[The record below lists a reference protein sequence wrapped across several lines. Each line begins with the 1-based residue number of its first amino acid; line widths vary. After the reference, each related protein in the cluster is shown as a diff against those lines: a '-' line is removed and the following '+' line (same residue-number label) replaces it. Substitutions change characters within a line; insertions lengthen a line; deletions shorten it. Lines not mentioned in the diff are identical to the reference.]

1 MKKNIVAM
9 GLAATLLVGS
19 ASLVLAQ
26 TPTPSPT
33 ATVTPSPSPIV
44 VRDLA
49 PKVKMVLEVT
59 PNGKVLMR
67 GTIESVTSNEIKVK
81 SWGGTWTVKV
91 TSATKLMPTT
101 DISHMKAGDFVGVQG
116 SVDQTATLTINAD
129 LVRDWSIREVIKEA
143 RKEVKEIMKNLQPR
157 NFQGTLSNLSSASF
171 TLTIDGVVHTVTLT
185 TDAKIFNAKYLAIA
199 SSDMKNGDTIRV
211 YGILSGTTISASV
224 VRDISIN
231 Q

>member
-1 MKKNIVAM
+1 MMKKNIVAM

-67 GTIESVTSNEIKVK
+67 
-81 SWGGTWTVKV
+81 
-91 TSATKLMPTT
+91 
-101 DISHMKAGDFVGVQG
+101 
-116 SVDQTATLTINAD
+116 
-129 LVRDWSIREVIKEA
+129 
-143 RKEVKEIMKNLQPR
+143 
-157 NFQGTLSNLSSASF
+157 
-171 TLTIDGVVHTVTLT
+171 
-185 TDAKIFNAKYLAIA
+185 
-199 SSDMKNGDTIRV
+199 
-211 YGILSGTTISASV
+211 
-224 VRDISIN
+224 
-231 Q
+231 